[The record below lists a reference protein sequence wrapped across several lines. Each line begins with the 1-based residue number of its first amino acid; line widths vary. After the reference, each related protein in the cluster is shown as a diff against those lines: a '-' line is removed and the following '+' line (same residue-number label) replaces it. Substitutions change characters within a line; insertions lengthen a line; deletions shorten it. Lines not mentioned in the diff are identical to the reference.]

1 MKAKTFCK
9 KDDDLRTTRRKKIRE
24 RERDISQDS
33 EKTRRN
39 ETKPKTKNIN

>member
-9 KDDDLRTTRRKKIRE
+9 KDDDLRTTRRKKSE